1 VEARA
6 GSGASRTTWWREGTT
21 VDVRSD
27 SQITPDTNSGRND
40 YTRDYGS
47 TSRNAATVVFSLVES
62 YSRSRS
68 IARTGAAS
76 SDMILSGNAIS
87 S

>member
-1 VEARA
+1 METCT

-47 TSRNAATVVFSLVES
+47 TSRNAATVVFSLVELLQVS
-62 YSRSRS
+62 QYCP
-68 IARTGAAS
+68 
-76 SDMILSGNAIS
+76 NWCCVE
-87 S
+87 

>member
-1 VEARA
+1 MEARA
-6 GSGASRTTWWREGTT
+6 GSDASRTTWWREGTT

-47 TSRNAATVVFSLVES
+47 TSRNAATVVVSLVTN
-62 YSRSRS
+62 RSPVPGNRPPVTE
-68 IARTGAAS
+68 AR
-76 SDMILSGNAIS
+76 
-87 S
+87 